1 MACITEQE
9 IAEAVGLSS
18 KQSVETLVRPLL
30 ADLPKVDKPYAEH
43 AGEFEAPP
51 IAAAG

>member
-1 MACITEQE
+1 MAGDGWP
-9 IAEAVGLSS
+9 ASPNRRSLRLSDYPPI
-18 KQSVETLVRPLL
+18 RPLL